1 MKISKYYGVEVD
13 LDDQVAVS
21 RRENLVKLEQNLPED
36 MKIFMFLL
44 KISKKIEIS
53 VKLPSMEER
62 IVKHVYFPVLPQ
74 TMCLEQKTKDD
85 FLGIVDLDDRRNSF

>member
-1 MKISKYYGVEVD
+1 
-13 LDDQVAVS
+13 
-21 RRENLVKLEQNLPED
+21 

-53 VKLPSMEER
+53 IKLPNMKER
-62 IVKHVYFPVLPQ
+62 IQKQVYFPVLPQ

-85 FLGIVDLDDRRNSF
+85 FLGTVDLDDRRNSFQS